1 MCLTLVEPIRQ
12 HQAPISTN
20 NYIMSKNEKSNKNEK
35 KEKSTKPKT
44 HSSYQQSKDTVSK
57 DAVEHLINKKKK

>member
-1 MCLTLVEPIRQ
+1 
-12 HQAPISTN
+12 
-20 NYIMSKNEKSNKNEK
+20 MSKNEKSNKNEK